1 MMDTTYLILYSANLT
16 FILTNLYGW
25 LLKWFYRPKAY
36 DEHFH
41 ELFPAQRSVG
51 ALYLMQL
58 FELPYLLHIGDA
70 NALLYVNAFA
80 VLVFSL
86 QMLVMCEGYFFP
98 AIKHSAREY
107 WIYLPAIFVLLPLFL
122 QALGL
127 FTLPEGHRQW
137 TFVVVTAVFIP
148 YLWLSVRMALRIGQ
162 GIRQANEATYADT
175 DDFPV
180 RFAQYIQWVPTGICV
195 LMVLNFYADHPTV
208 KAVRDVFFTGVNIW
222 FCVFTLNPWRESFAV
237 GGRLHEPTVSLA
249 DEQESVMQARELSDA
264 SFRLSDD
271 RYADLSQRLETL
283 LTVEHVFTESHLRL
297 DAIAANLGTN
307 TKYLT
312 EVIQRKGYSSF
323 YDMICQ
329 HRVRHAISLIRQHP
343 DLRLFDIAHDCGFS
357 SPSSMTKAFASQ
369 GKQSPSFYRRIK

>member
-1 MMDTTYLILYSANLT
+1 MPPTLYLLFFAANLA

-36 DEHFH
+36 GDHFH

-58 FELPYLLHIGDA
+58 FELPYLCRIADA
-70 NALLYVNAFA
+70 DALLYVNAFA

-98 AIKHSAREY
+98 ENKHSQKEY
-107 WIYLPAIFVLLPLFL
+107 WLYLPAVLLLLPLLL
-122 QALGL
+122 QAVGL
-127 FTLPEGHRQW
+127 VTLPKGHRLW
-137 TFVVVTAVFIP
+137 TFVAVTLVFMP

-180 RFAQYIQWVPTGICV
+180 RFAQYIQWVPTGICL
-195 LMVLNFYADHPTV
+195 LMSFNFYADDAIV
-208 KAVRDVFFTGVNIW
+208 KAIRDVLFTFVNIW
-222 FCVFTLNPWRESFAV
+222 FCIFTLNPWRQPFAV
-237 GGRLHEPTVSLA
+237 HGQ
-249 DEQESVMQARELSDA
+249 EQEPIVPSADTSY
-264 SFRLSDD
+264 RLSDE
-271 RYADLSQRLETL
+271 RYAELSQRLEVL
-283 LTVEHVFTESHLRL
+283 LTSERVFTESHLRL
-297 DAIAANLGTN
+297 DALAANLGTN

-329 HRVRHAISLIRQHP
+329 HRVGHAISLIRQHP
-343 DLRLFDIAHDCGFS
+343 ELRLLDIANDCGFS

-369 GKQSPSFYRRIK
+369 GKQAPSAYRKME